1 MIILVTAIFAVFD
14 LPQPAGSDWSNLS
27 GVFTGIVLILASLI
41 FRCGAEPEEQ
51 AN

>member
-1 MIILVTAIFAVFD
+1 MIILIIAIFAAFD
-14 LPQPAGSDWSNLS
+14 LPQPAGSDWGNLS
-27 GVFTGIVLILASLI
+27 GVFTGIVLILASLV